1 EMPLVSGTGYTYGR
15 IGYVSQKPWI
25 MNAMFHENVLFGQ
38 AFDEKFY
45 WRVVKACAL
54 AQDVKLFP
62 AQDLSE
68 IGPRGINLSG
78 GQKVRLA
85 LARTIYSRADI
96 YVLDDLL
103 AAVDA
108 HVERHLIENVLV
120 ASGVISDKTRIL
132 VTHAE
137 HVVPLADKVITLTSG
152 VADIVEQNAAAFT
165 QSPPKLPSEDDEDLS
180 KDGDEGSGQSTLD
193 PEIGVPQFQWSYMW
207 RYLRMSGLH
216 IVGVTFA
223 IQAAGAYATFYVD
236 SLRLNLVMDN
246 NRESMV

>member
-1 EMPLVSGTGYTYGR
+1 IGSGKSSLLSAICSEMPLVSGTGCTYGR

-25 MNAMFHENVLFGQ
+25 MNATFRENVLFGQ

-45 WRVVKACAL
+45 WRVVEACAL

-62 AQDLSE
+62 AQDFSE

-85 LARTIYSRADI
+85 LARAIYSRADI

-120 ASGVISDKTRIL
+120 GNGVISDKTRIL
-132 VTHAE
+132 VTHA
-137 HVVPLADKVITLTSG
+137 
-152 VADIVEQNAAAFT
+152 
-165 QSPPKLPSEDDEDLS
+165 
-180 KDGDEGSGQSTLD
+180 
-193 PEIGVPQFQWSYMW
+193 
-207 RYLRMSGLH
+207 
-216 IVGVTFA
+216 
-223 IQAAGAYATFYVD
+223 
-236 SLRLNLVMDN
+236 
-246 NRESMV
+246 